1 MNMIMSRFPLLLG
14 LLALFA
20 SLPAQAALPAAVDG
34 KELPSLAPVLERV
47 TPSVVNVY
55 TQTRVRVRSP
65 LLDDPF
71 FRRFFNVPDRARE
84 RVSQSLGSGVI
95 VDADKGYVLT
105 NNHVIAGAD
114 DISVTLSDGR
124 SFDAEVIG
132 TDPDT
137 DLAMVRIPAED
148 LEALPFADSKELR
161 VGDFVVAVGNP
172 FGLGQTVTS
181 GIVSAL
187 GRTTF
192 RELEFQNFI
201 QTDASIN
208 PGNSGGA
215 LINLR
220 GELVG
225 INSAIFTPSGGN
237 VGIGF
242 AIPSAMAQSVMD
254 QLAEHGEVRRG
265 TLGIFVQ
272 DLTSELAGAFGLQQ
286 GAGVLISEIVSGSSA
301 DSAGLIAGDV
311 ITAIAENKVTRA
323 QEFHNYEG
331 QYPVGEKVTV
341 TYLRDGRAGDV
352 RLTVQAPRIIALDR
366 QPATIFVGEEV
377 RYAELALQAFDELGC
392 SGWGRV
398 DFMTGSDGQPLVLEI
413 NMVPGMTSSPAT
425 RTTTTAA
432 APAIAV
438 RPRIPSTPRRAS
450 TRTPRPRLRAA
461 SSTSERP
468 EYATSDRKVFCSGI
482 ISAISVIKSVSCNP
496 QTLIQTGVSDPLYF
510 SSELGGAF
518 SMTSIWSS
526 P

>member
-1 MNMIMSRFPLLLG
+1 MLQPFRSLLMVLALLG
-14 LLALFA
+14 VLACPVRA
-20 SLPAQAALPAAVDG
+20 AAALPVAVDG
-34 KELPSLAPVLERV
+34 EELPSLAPVLERV

-71 FRRFFNVPDRARE
+71 FRRFFNVPERARE

-95 VDADKGYVLT
+95 VDADQGYILT

-114 DISVTLSDGR
+114 DISVTLADGR
-124 SFDAEVIG
+124 SFEAEVIG
-132 TDPDT
+132 TDPAT
-137 DLAMVRIPAED
+137 DLAMVRITADD
-148 LEALPFADSKELR
+148 LVALPFADSRALR

-242 AIPSAMAQSVMD
+242 AIPSAMAQSVMA

-272 DLTSELAGAFGLQQ
+272 DLTADLAGAFGLQQ
-286 GAGVLISEIVSGSSA
+286 GAGVLIAEIVSGSSA
-301 DSAGLIAGDV
+301 ERAGLLAGDL
-311 ITAIAENKVTRA
+311 ITAVAGNPVTRA
-323 QEFHNYEG
+323 LEFHNYEG
-331 QYPVGEKVTV
+331 QFPVGEDVTV
-341 TYLRDGRAGDV
+341 AYLRDGKTRDA
-352 RLTVQAPRIIALDR
+352 RLKVQAPRTLDGGDLDAR
-366 QPATIFVGEEV
+366 LAGAHFEELPMKQRSERVRGVLLGELSADSRLARRGLRPGDVVMGVNEV
-377 RYAELALQAFDELGC
+377 RVRDLAEFEEAVDAARGTLYLEILRRGRDYVV
-392 SGWGRV
+392 RV
-398 DFMTGSDGQPLVLEI
+398 D
-413 NMVPGMTSSPAT
+413 
-425 RTTTTAA
+425 
-432 APAIAV
+432 
-438 RPRIPSTPRRAS
+438 
-450 TRTPRPRLRAA
+450 
-461 SSTSERP
+461 
-468 EYATSDRKVFCSGI
+468 
-482 ISAISVIKSVSCNP
+482 
-496 QTLIQTGVSDPLYF
+496 
-510 SSELGGAF
+510 
-518 SMTSIWSS
+518 
-526 P
+526 